1 MYLMIYIPTEI
12 RARRVIA
19 NRTPTQY
26 YLGNM
31 EGDRKTLYH
40 ILIN

>member
-1 MYLMIYIPTEI
+1 MIYTPTEI

-26 YLGNM
+26 FIGNM
-31 EGDRKTLYH
+31 EGDIKILYH

>member
-1 MYLMIYIPTEI
+1 MIYIPTEI
-12 RARRVIA
+12 RVRRVIA

-26 YLGNM
+26 FIGNM
-31 EGDRKTLYH
+31 GGDRKTLFH